1 MVAVVD
7 GTGAG
12 ALVMESIGGVIGVC
26 GHRLEGIGTA
36 TDRCGAERYVAVMQT
51 EIGRLGLVA
60 FDCPDALALADF
72 YHSIIGG
79 DIVPGDAD
87 GWVELHTPT
96 GRLGFQQI
104 EDHRRP
110 TWPDGDVPQQ
120 AHVDIDVQSLADGE
134 RSVVRLGAVKADVQP
149 EPDEF
154 LVFVDPAG
162 HPFCLVRSATPF

>member
-1 MVAVVD
+1 MAVVD
-7 GTGAG
+7 RTGAG
-12 ALVMESIGGVIGVC
+12 ALVMESIGEVIGRRRP
-26 GHRLEGIGTA
+26 RLEGIETA
-36 TDRCGAERYVAVMQT
+36 DDRPGPERYVARMQT

-104 EDHRRP
+104 DDHRRP